1 MNFPLG
7 LNQVLISIRGFASW
21 PIVSNP
27 FPYFAFF
34 YYSLLRYLGDTKS
47 KLDPKLLHLLQFRS
61 CISDHITMKLHFN
74 SMLLVALSAR
84 TQQAW
89 ATADIEGG
97 ISLLDDKVSIY
108 SFLVVAIVTTG
119 LRPFLFLA
127 SLRIICL
134 CIVAP
139 LHH

>member
-1 MNFPLG
+1 
-7 LNQVLISIRGFASW
+7 
-21 PIVSNP
+21 
-27 FPYFAFF
+27 
-34 YYSLLRYLGDTKS
+34 
-47 KLDPKLLHLLQFRS
+47 
-61 CISDHITMKLHFN
+61 MKLHFN

-84 TQQAW
+84 TQHAW

-97 ISLLDDKVSIY
+97 ISLLDDKVRIY

-119 LRPFLFLA
+119 LRPFVFLS